1 MVPQESFL
9 FSMSLA
15 ENIALG
21 QPTAS
26 SAAIANAADAAQLS
40 KDLHQL
46 EDGLDTMIGERGV
59 NLSGGQ
65 RQRTALARVL
75 LLDPKILL
83 LDDTLSAVDTNTSD
97 RILTALKPMMAR
109 STTIIVAHRI
119 ATLQH
124 ADNILVLDEGR
135 ITEQGKHQELLRH
148 NGLYASLLRQQ
159 TRKSKPT
166 EKLGFDDPEGQ
177 ET

>member
-1 MVPQESFL
+1 
-9 FSMSLA
+9 MSLA

-159 TRKSKPT
+159 TRQSKRA
-166 EKLGFDDPEGQ
+166 EKLGFDEPEGQ